1 MKSLSASECHRLV
14 GIGTDGASANIASKG
29 LKGLIEKS
37 LPWIFWMWCLA
48 HLAIKD
54 ALKGTSFNEID
65 DMLLKLYYLYEK
77 SPKKCRQLIELIS
90 DLKDC
95 LTFDDAGVKPV
106 RARGSRWISHKLNA
120 MKRILSKYG
129 AYTNHLAALSE
140 EARGMDKA
148 KLQGYY
154 KKWVD
159 AKYLLGCAVFVDLL
173 NPCAVFSKCLQ
184 NDDIDILGAL
194 TCLLKTL
201 AESEKLSIG
210 QPMLPH

>member
-1 MKSLSASECHRLV
+1 
-14 GIGTDGASANIASKG
+14 
-29 LKGLIEKS
+29 
-37 LPWIFWMWCLA
+37 
-48 HLAIKD
+48 
-54 ALKGTSFNEID
+54 
-65 DMLLKLYYLYEK
+65 
-77 SPKKCRQLIELIS
+77 
-90 DLKDC
+90 
-95 LTFDDAGVKPV
+95 
-106 RARGSRWISHKLNA
+106 

-173 NPCAVFSKCLQ
+173 NLCAVFSKCLQ

-201 AESEKLSIG
+201 AESEKLSQKTLEHWPTYATTLKKCILENKKHVYQSQELKKFSQATSYFEDHYG
-210 QPMLPH
+210 EYCSTISECVKSRLSWSDLEMMRDIIFTSSTSGWEKAIEEESDLQAVDRLVEKFSIPPWKEQEL